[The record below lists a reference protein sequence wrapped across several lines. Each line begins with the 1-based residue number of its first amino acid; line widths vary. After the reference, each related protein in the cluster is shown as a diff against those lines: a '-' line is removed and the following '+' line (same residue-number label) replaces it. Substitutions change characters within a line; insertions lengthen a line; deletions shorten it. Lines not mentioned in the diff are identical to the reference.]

1 MKKRLLSVLMIL
13 TMLIPAI
20 AAVIP
25 VGVSADYDLDED
37 DFRCREC
44 GSFLGDKDFCAECW
58 FCENCVTVCDDCGY
72 CTACAVEDELHC
84 PECYSSCIDEGYGD
98 VPHCEN
104 CHKCE
109 ECVSLYETA
118 NGVRCAECLEDLS
131 ETYIMCPNCEVNP
144 IGTELE
150 GDVDESDLDDI
161 LDAIDVGDCGEHCAE
176 CFEEFV
182 CPECSECTLCKGI
195 DLCDTCG
202 ICDECA
208 QDNGYHC
215 PDCGACYGE
224 AGQCPDGGEHCTN
237 CCERVCESCGH
248 CADAL
253 DIEFC
258 ESCHMCEDCWEHC
271 EICGECF
278 EDNGQCEEYGDHCRE
293 CCISEDWICDQCGR
307 CTEALDLDICD
318 YCGLCEECCRDNSEY
333 YGIDGCIL
341 DSSTDLTEIDES
353 LHDEN
358 HHLLRYTSS
367 SDECHDVWCAYPGC
381 DYYLSDC
388 TPHEFIWKTITPAK
402 VGIEGKERGICKWCL
417 VEIEKVIPKL
427 DLTEYYFIDS
437 PKKLEAKKEKEY
449 VVFPV
454 TIAKIGENPTYTEY
468 ANVSAIPYK
477 KGDTLPET
485 WAELRKNVYTF
496 LCIRSQKGVDGVYST
511 AYIPGTSDAALG
523 YGGKYVGYVAQGTK
537 QTWILAVYDGR
548 GDGSGKVHY
557 SDPFE
562 IDWNAPHKEHHMVYV
577 CEKYNP
583 KRGDCYV
590 VDKNKEQFVFW
601 DNTYHRRVCSECEYR
616 EGCLWTHFYY
626 GAGMD
631 LTCKSNTVHYVC
643 GDCGHEFVRYG
654 PGLASMHQWSDTY
667 SYKGDNH
674 YRVCKVCHATGE
686 WGKHDLELS
695 VFSNCEKRI
704 TMMQCKVCDYAHME
718 HETGSHKYT
727 SDGDFNGW
735 YGNSTK
741 HWKVCTACGFVNEAS
756 HTYYEGACTVCGM
769 DIPQMAIVGDHCV
782 HGGSLRIELLDD
794 LAPADKAEFNAGR
807 YGVTWI
813 DDDTGN
819 TVGLGNNYEL
829 SAADEGRA
837 FRAEISLYN
846 GEDYYAYMYTPI
858 KTEYMTVEGYPAT
871 CATEGIKSHS
881 VCKECGRKFINGY
894 ETANVVI
901 PKLTTHTYT
910 NDCDPVCNVC
920 GYVRKTAHK
929 FDKYTFTE
937 YGHEKKCSVCGYETG
952 IVEHAFTTA
961 VVKKKAKCGVEGLLH
976 KTCYCGYETDE
987 VIPAYVHKLERKE
1000 PEAATCVTYGYIEYY
1015 FCAGCGQ
1022 IALDAEGKN
1031 TVGINKVQTP
1041 FDPKNHVGG
1050 DLGYNAKQHYIICA
1064 CGAHLDP
1071 ADHTFGS
1078 DDRCTVC
1085 HYVKGSKITVGNGKA
1100 MTKHD
1105 MVLSTCIDQGK
1116 KAYYTDGEGN
1126 IYLSKSGFKTV
1137 AEADLTLPLSTV
1149 RHVGGP
1155 YGYNDSK
1162 HWIDCA
1168 CGEKLLTSDHK
1179 FVDGKCAVCGY
1190 SGGFPWWIFL
1200 IIGGGIVLG
1209 AGVVLLIFF
1218 LKKKEDEDE
1227 KEKIQGEAP
1236 PAGPEAE
1243 TPQSEEPL
1251 PEQPTEPENPEGPA
1265 EPEQKE

>member
-1 MKKRLLSVLMIL
+1 MKKRIL
-13 TMLIPAI
+13 ALFFVFALLIPAVTAI
-20 AAVIP
+20 MPFGANAE
-25 VGVSADYDLDED
+25 YDLDED

-58 FCENCVTVCDDCGY
+58 FCEDCEDICPDCGY
-72 CTACAVEDELHC
+72 CHACAVEDGLHC
-84 PECYSSCIDEGYGD
+84 PECGDSCIDEGYGD

-109 ECVSLYETA
+109 ECVELFETS
-118 NGVRCAECLEDLS
+118 NGIRCAECIEDLS

-144 IGTELE
+144 IATELE
-150 GDVDESDLDDI
+150 DVVDESDLADL

-176 CFEEFV
+176 CFEEFA
-182 CPECSECTLCKGI
+182 CPECMECTLCKGVE
-195 DLCDTCG
+195 LCDTCG
-202 ICDECA
+202 ICEECA
-208 QDNGYHC
+208 QETGYHC

-224 AGQCPDGGEHCTN
+224 VGQCPDGGEHCSD
-237 CCERVCESCGH
+237 CCERVCESCDR

-258 ESCHMCEDCWEHC
+258 ESCHMCEDCWAHC

-278 EDNGQCEEYGDHCRE
+278 EENGQCADFGDHCGE
-293 CCISEDWICDQCGR
+293 CCISEGWICDQCGR

-318 YCGLCEECCRDNSEY
+318 YCGLCEECCRDNSDY
-333 YGIDGCIL
+333 YGAAGCIL
-341 DSSTDLTEIDES
+341 NSSTDLTGIDES

-388 TPHEFIWKTITPAK
+388 TPHEFLWKTLTPAK

-417 VEIEKVIPKL
+417 VETERVIPKL

-437 PKKLEAKKEKEY
+437 PTHIEAKKEKEY

-454 TIAKIGENPTYTEY
+454 TIAKIGEDPTNTEY
-468 ANVSAIPYK
+468 ANISAIPYK
-477 KGDTLPET
+477 EGDTLPET

-496 LCIRSQKGVDGVYST
+496 LCIQGRKGVDGVYSI
-511 AYIPGTSDAALG
+511 AFIPGTSDAAHG

-601 DNTYHRRVCSECEYR
+601 DNTYHRKVCTECDYR
-616 EGCLWTHFYY
+616 EGCLWIHHYY
-626 GAGMD
+626 GAGME

-654 PGLASMHQWSDTY
+654 PGSSSKHQWSDTY
-667 SYKGDNH
+667 STKGDSH
-674 YRVCKVCHATGE
+674 YKVCNVCHATGE
-686 WGKHDLELS
+686 WAKHDIQTYTYA
-695 VFSNCEKRI
+695 NCEKRI
-704 TMMQCKVCDYAHME
+704 TVYQCKVCAYTHME
-718 HETGSHKYT
+718 HETGSHNYT

-741 HWKVCTACGFVNEAS
+741 HWKVCTVCGFVNEGS
-756 HTYYEGACTVCGM
+756 HTYYEGACTVCGIDM
-769 DIPQMAIVGDHCV
+769 PQMAIVGDHCV
-782 HGGSLRIELLDD
+782 HGGSLRIEPLDD
-794 LAPADKAEFNAGR
+794 LTPADKAEFNAGR

-819 TVGLGNNYEL
+819 TVGIGNSYEL

-871 CATEGIKSHS
+871 CAAEGIKSHS

-894 ETANVVI
+894 ETSNVVI

-920 GYVRKTAHK
+920 GHFRKTVHS
-929 FDKYTFTE
+929 FDKYTFTDA
-937 YGHEKKCSVCGYETG
+937 GHYKECSVCGYKTVLE
-952 IVEHAFTTA
+952 EHGFTTA

-976 KTCYCGYETDE
+976 KTCYCGYEIDE

-1015 FCAGCGQ
+1015 LCAGCGQ
-1022 IALDAEGKN
+1022 MALDAEGKN
-1031 TVGINKVQTP
+1031 TVGINKVRTP

-1050 DLGYNAKQHYIICA
+1050 DWGYNTKQHYIVCA
-1064 CGAHLDP
+1064 CGEHLDH
-1071 ADHTFGS
+1071 ADHIF
-1078 DDRCTVC
+1078 DENDRCKVC
-1085 HYVKGSKITVGNGKA
+1085 RYVKGAPILTGASEGLTAHK
-1100 MTKHD
+1100 
-1105 MVLSTCIDQGK
+1105 MVMPTCVDEGT
-1116 KAYYTDGEGN
+1116 KAYYTDADGN
-1126 IYLSKSGFKTV
+1126 IYLSRAGFKTV
-1137 AEADLTLPLSTV
+1137 VEADLALPVSTV

-1155 YGYNDSK
+1155 YGYDDSN

-1168 CGEKLLTSDHK
+1168 CGAKLYTAHH
-1179 FVDGKCAVCGY
+1179 VIEDGRICAVCGY
-1190 SGGFPWWIFL
+1190 KVGSFPWWIFVIVGAAVLSAGATFL
-1200 IIGGGIVLG
+1200 ILF
-1209 AGVVLLIFF
+1209 LIKK
-1218 LKKKEDEDE
+1218 KKKEEE
-1227 KEKIQGEAP
+1227 QQP
-1236 PAGPEAE
+1236 SPPEAE
-1243 TPQSEEPL
+1243 IPQSPQYEEPKQN
-1251 PEQPTEPENPEGPA
+1251 E
-1265 EPEQKE
+1265 